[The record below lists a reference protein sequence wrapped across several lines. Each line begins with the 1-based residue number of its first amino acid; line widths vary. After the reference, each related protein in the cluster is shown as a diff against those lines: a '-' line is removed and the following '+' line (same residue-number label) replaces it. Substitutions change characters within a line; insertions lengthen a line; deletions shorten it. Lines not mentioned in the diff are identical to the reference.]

1 MEVDLIFDRGRDL
14 IDIIVYFLLTT
25 SNTLQIVYKQSLSD
39 MWSFQLDGFLW
50 FLKSEQN
57 IRLPVIYWFENLDR
71 LPIISPQREKE

>member
-25 SNTLQIVYKQSLSD
+25 SNTPQIVYKQSLSD

-57 IRLPVIYWFENLDR
+57 IRLPVI
-71 LPIISPQREKE
+71 